1 MLCSVKWLGN
11 STRTAIALVSILVG
25 GVCST
30 FAQGFTSGQLV
41 PSKVYM
47 NTEMGPLYVNDGDP
61 YIAAFVP
68 TAITCPASR
77 PDGCTLRV
85 ETSLQVTGAPVG
97 GQLYV
102 RVRAINKIAG
112 TQAPYAYPNSVISVD
127 QASRLGWT
135 THTFQWMVMKVAAG
149 ATVTVNV
156 DLLSVD
162 GNVEANDRTET
173 IELLFN

>member
-1 MLCSVKWLGN
+1 LW
-11 STRTAIALVSILVG
+11 
-25 GVCST
+25 
-30 FAQGFTSGQLV
+30 
-41 PSKVYM
+41 
-47 NTEMGPLYVNDGDP
+47 
-61 YIAAFVP
+61 
-68 TAITCPASR
+68 
-77 PDGCTLRV
+77 
-85 ETSLQVTGAPVG
+85 
-97 GQLYV
+97 
-102 RVRAINKIAG
+102 VRAINKTAG

-127 QASRLGWT
+127 QAGRLGWT